1 MVRRGSRV
9 RVSFRAWR
17 RGIEKTGSGTRT
29 AVLVRFT
36 TATAALTALV
46 VAGGVATAPAASSH
60 KLAGHYHG
68 HNRGGRAV
76 SFDVS
81 GAKPKIK
88 NFSIAV
94 DVECWND
101 YNNDGQSDRLLAQIT
116 GFHGKVKKDG
126 SFDIYY
132 APDDDTEFEFSG
144 TLNKGKANV
153 KALVGGTFD
162 ANGAPDPAGPYQCDS
177 WGAKYR
183 AKQG

>member
-1 MVRRGSRV
+1 M
-9 RVSFRAWR
+9 
-17 RGIEKTGSGTRT
+17 
-29 AVLVRFT
+29 
-36 TATAALTALV
+36 
-46 VAGGVATAPAASSH
+46 
-60 KLAGHYHG
+60 
-68 HNRGGRAV
+68 
-76 SFDVS
+76 SFDVA

-101 YNNDGQSDRLLAQIT
+101 YNNDGQSDWLLAQIT

-144 TLNKGKANV
+144 VLKRGKAKV
-153 KALVGGTFD
+153 HALVGGTFD
-162 ANGAPDPAGPYQCDS
+162 VSGAPDPAGPYQCDS

-183 AKQG
+183 AKQS

>member
-1 MVRRGSRV
+1 MP
-9 RVSFRAWR
+9 
-17 RGIEKTGSGTRT
+17 GTRT

-36 TATAALTALV
+36 TAITALTALLLV
-46 VAGGVATAPAASSH
+46 GGVALASAAPAH
-60 KLAGHYHG
+60 KLAGHYRG
-68 HNRGGRAV
+68 HNQGGRSV
-76 SFDVS
+76 SFDVA

-144 TLNKGKANV
+144 VLKRGKAKV
-153 KALVGGTFD
+153 HALVGGTFD
-162 ANGAPDPAGPYQCDS
+162 ASGAPDPAGPYQCDS

-183 AKQG
+183 AKQS